1 VQLGVPWQVRQGIP
15 WDLIYTSSMTDH
27 QELGMTIRRA
37 RLDKSMS
44 LGQLASAVGRSS
56 SSVRRWERGEVA
68 PAASVLPKLAAV
80 LEIDPELLD
89 RISSPT
95 PRDTTDE
102 TGGLAGD
109 EDRVSTV
116 EQPLAAV
123 GTSGSSDAQ
132 VEPQQP
138 SSSRDRDSDSRWSSL
153 MHSDRGWMG
162 WVRGVLT
169 VSVLIVMLLVL
180 IWAVGE
186 LFSALGAVLDSF
198 NVGSDGG

>member
-1 VQLGVPWQVRQGIP
+1 
-15 WDLIYTSSMTDH
+15 MTDH
-27 QELGMTIRRA
+27 QELGMTIRKA

-80 LEIDPELLD
+80 LEIDPDLLN
-89 RISSPT
+89 RSSSPT
-95 PRDTTDE
+95 TLDSTDE

-116 EQPLAAV
+116 EQPLTGV
-123 GTSGSSDAQ
+123 GASGSTADR
-132 VEPQQP
+132 VEPQPP
-138 SSSRDRDSDSRWSSL
+138 SPSRDRVTDSRWASL
-153 MHSDRGWMG
+153 THGDRGWMG

-169 VSVLIVMLLVL
+169 VTVLIVMLFVML
-180 IWAVGE
+180 WAVGE